1 MSELENMKEKALR
14 AYGALFSNQDS
25 VEIDGVEHPLEWTPG
40 AKLWFYRIEGYSFLE
55 QNPKKSS
62 HWAKLARQ
70 GSLIMWVLKGR
81 RYLGQVID
89 GEFRDLRKKDKEPS
103 TA

>member
-25 VEIDGVEHPLEWTPG
+25 VEIDGVEHPLERTPG
-40 AKLWFYRIEGYSFLE
+40 AKLRFYRIEGYSF
-55 QNPKKSS
+55 
-62 HWAKLARQ
+62 LARQ

-89 GEFRDLRKKDKEPS
+89 GEFRDLRKKDQERS
-103 TA
+103 TV